1 MLEKPLTAKQEAFA
15 QAVAG
20 GSKQSDAY
28 RSAYN
33 ASQMSDKQVWEEASK
48 LVAHPKVSQRVEE
61 LRAKLAAVTEKKE
74 LWNKEMSVK
83 VLAQVALRS
92 VKDGDR
98 VRAIAEI
105 NKMHGWH
112 APTQHE
118 VTGSIETVP
127 AYDYSK
133 LTDDVLK
140 AILDAKTG
148 PDTNS

>member
-1 MLEKPLTAKQEAFA
+1 
-15 QAVAG
+15 
-20 GSKQSDAY
+20 
-28 RSAYN
+28 
-33 ASQMSDKQVWEEASK
+33 MSDKQVWEEASK